1 MISVCQG
8 DKDSSTMG
16 NKKSSSK
23 RPTGEK
29 FRPSNRNSVI
39 TEGSLKARESSNNDR
54 REKFDSFGDLN
65 KLDGSTNPHIFAKK
79 NKKNLKLDQ
88 NLDDLWMI
96 TTESARHTDESE
108 PNKAGGSKDFA
119 SKRLAKSKRP
129 QQGHSSKKKVSIMAD
144 PFEKENLDENSS
156 SVHRLSTNLKDRAS
170 LSNYKKYL

>member
-1 MISVCQG
+1 VISVCQG
-8 DKDSSTMG
+8 DKDSSIMG

-23 RPTGEK
+23 GPTGEN

-39 TEGSLKARESSNNDR
+39 TEGSFKARESSNNER
-54 REKFDSFGDLN
+54 RQKFDSFGDLN
-65 KLDGSTNPHIFAKK
+65 KFDVSTNPHVFAKK

-88 NLDDLWMI
+88 NLDELWMI
-96 TTESARHTDESE
+96 TTESARNTEESE
-108 PNKAGGSKDFA
+108 PNKAPNSKNFA
-119 SKRLAKSKRP
+119 SKGLAKSKHP

-144 PFEKENLDENSS
+144 PSEKENLDENSS